1 MEFVSTR
8 NRRETATAAEAVL
21 WGLAPDGG
29 LYCPAALT
37 PLPEDL
43 SALLALP
50 VEALAGK
57 LLHALLPSFSLE
69 ETMALSRKAYSGRFE
84 TAEVT
89 PTAEVGEDTVV
100 ELFRGPTGA
109 FKDVALSLLPH
120 LLTAAKAACGQ
131 KEDILILTA
140 TSGDTGKA
148 ALAGFQ
154 DVPGTGILVFY
165 PHGGVSPIQRLQ
177 MVTQPGQ
184 NVRVC
189 AVQGNFDDAQSG
201 VKKAFASLSGSAAL
215 RERNLVLSSANSI
228 NLGRLAPQT
237 VYYFKAY
244 ADMLRRG
251 RIARGEKVDFV
262 VPTGNFGDILAGY
275 FARLLGLP
283 VGRLVCASN
292 QNNVL
297 TEFLRTGVYDRNRPF
312 YRTSSPS
319 MDILISSN
327 LERLLFLLSGDDELV
342 ARLMGELS
350 KAGRYRVPERLLA
363 QLRALFW
370 AESCT
375 DRQTER
381 TIGRVYADH
390 GYLCDPHTA
399 VAFYAAEKYKA
410 AYPGHRPLA
419 ILSTASPYKVPAAV
433 LRGLGQQSS
442 GDEFADMAALE
453 ARTGIAAPA
462 FLKALQRA
470 PLRHGDVID
479 LEDMERYILK
489 EARI

>member
-50 VEALAGK
+50 FEALAGK
-57 LLHALLPSFSLE
+57 LLHDLLPSFSLE

-189 AVQGNFDDAQSG
+189 AVQGNFDD
-201 VKKAFASLSGSAAL
+201 LSQ
-215 RERNLVLSSANSI
+215 
-228 NLGRLAPQT
+228 GR
-237 VYYFKAY
+237 F
-244 ADMLRRG
+244 
-251 RIARGEKVDFV
+251 IE
-262 VPTGNFGDILAGY
+262 
-275 FARLLGLP
+275 
-283 VGRLVCASN
+283 N
-292 QNNVL
+292 Q
-297 TEFLRTGVYDRNRPF
+297 R
-312 YRTSSPS
+312 
-319 MDILISSN
+319 
-327 LERLLFLLSGDDELV
+327 
-342 ARLMGELS
+342 
-350 KAGRYRVPERLLA
+350 
-363 QLRALFW
+363 
-370 AESCT
+370 
-375 DRQTER
+375 
-381 TIGRVYADH
+381 
-390 GYLCDPHTA
+390 
-399 VAFYAAEKYKA
+399 
-410 AYPGHRPLA
+410 
-419 ILSTASPYKVPAAV
+419 
-433 LRGLGQQSS
+433 
-442 GDEFADMAALE
+442 
-453 ARTGIAAPA
+453 
-462 FLKALQRA
+462 
-470 PLRHGDVID
+470 
-479 LEDMERYILK
+479 
-489 EARI
+489 

>member
-21 WGLAPDGG
+21 RGLAPDGG

-37 PLPEDL
+37 PLAEDL

-50 VEALAGK
+50 FEALAGK

-89 PTAEVGEDTVV
+89 PTAEVGEDTVL
-100 ELFRGPTGA
+100 ELFWGPTGA

-120 LLTAAKAACGQ
+120 LLTAAKVACGQ

-189 AVQGNFDDAQSG
+189 AVRGNFDDAQSG

-215 RERNLVLSSANSI
+215 RERNLALSSANSI

-244 ADMLRRG
+244 ADMLHRG
-251 RIARGEKVDFV
+251 RIAPGEQVDFV

-297 TEFLRTGVYDRNRPF
+297 TEFLRTGIYDRNRPF

-327 LERLLFLLSGDDELV
+327 LERLIYRACGDD
-342 ARLMGELS
+342 A
-350 KAGRYRVPERLLA
+350 ERCA
-363 QLRALFW
+363 AFM
-370 AESCT
+370 ES
-375 DRQTER
+375 
-381 TIGRVYADH
+381 
-390 GYLCDPHTA
+390 
-399 VAFYAAEKYKA
+399 
-410 AYPGHRPLA
+410 
-419 ILSTASPYKVPAAV
+419 
-433 LRGLGQQSS
+433 LG
-442 GDEFADMAALE
+442 
-453 ARTGIAAPA
+453 RTGKYDITDDM
-462 FLKALQRA
+462 RA
-470 PLRHGDVID
+470 KLTGFYGGFASEEENFAGIRELYEKTGYVID
-479 LEDMERYILK
+479 THTGIGN
-489 EARI
+489 AV